1 MGLYSPPPPND
12 SQQTATMSI
21 SSSSWQQETETLRQA
36 IIGMAEGEEKTRQ
49 EQAFAQRNA
58 SHALEQLAKNNS
70 SKFTVIDPKKRP
82 LKLTK
87 KEQRKKDAE
96 EYARAKRQRKAEEED
111 EEELREEEELLNK
124 EEREVERYDD
134 MIRVLTANK
143 DQELRMVESAEKELA
158 EFTALEASTRAD
170 LERFERSTDPALKCY
185 FSAMRQLKNIV
196 DYPGYVRDDKN
207 EILLELR
214 ASYDKFQAKYKVS
227 WEAYEWGHKAKTVAH
242 TMAAMHK
249 RHTEERL
256 GDARRRLS
264 NTDRELARIADKRAL
279 AAAAA
284 AAAAAP
290 L

>member
-1 MGLYSPPPPND
+1 
-12 SQQTATMSI
+12 MSI

-36 IIGMAEGEEKTRQ
+36 IIGMAEGDEKRQQ

-58 SHALEQLAKNNS
+58 SHALEQLAKKEKGS
-70 SKFTVIDPKKRP
+70 STKFTVIDPKKRP

-111 EEELREEEELLNK
+111 EEELMREEEELLSK
-124 EEREVERYDD
+124 EEKEVERYDD
-134 MIRVLTANK
+134 TIRVLTINK
-143 DQELRMVESAEKELA
+143 DQELRMVESAEKDLA
-158 EFTALEASTRAD
+158 DFTKLEASTRAD

-214 ASYDKFQAKYKVS
+214 ASYDKFQAKYKAP
-227 WEAYEWGHKAKTVAH
+227 WEAYEWGHKAKTTSH
-242 TMAAMHK
+242 TMAAMNK

-264 NTDRELARIADKRAL
+264 NTDRDLARVAEQRAL

-284 AAAAAP
+284 AAP
-290 L
+290 RP

>member
-1 MGLYSPPPPND
+1 M
-12 SQQTATMSI
+12 

-36 IIGMAEGEEKTRQ
+36 IIGMAEGSDEKRQQ

-82 LKLTK
+82 PKLTK

-111 EEELREEEELLNK
+111 EEELREEEELLLSK
-124 EEREVERYDD
+124 EEREVERYDG

-158 EFTALEASTRAD
+158 DFTALEASTRAD

-214 ASYDKFQAKYKVS
+214 ASYDKFQAKYAVP
-227 WEAYEWGHKAKTVAH
+227 WEAYEWGHKAKTTSH
-242 TMAAMHK
+242 TMAAMNK
-249 RHTEERL
+249 RQSLERL
-256 GDARRRLS
+256 ALHACRMS
-264 NTDRELARIADKRAL
+264 NTDRELARVAEQR
-279 AAAAA
+279 A

-290 L
+290 RP